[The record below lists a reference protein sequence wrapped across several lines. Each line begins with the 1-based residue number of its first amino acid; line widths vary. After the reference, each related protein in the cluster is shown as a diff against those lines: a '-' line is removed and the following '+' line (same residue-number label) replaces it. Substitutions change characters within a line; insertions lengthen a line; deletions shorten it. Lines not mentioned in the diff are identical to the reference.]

1 MSQSKTTYIRDTV
14 KLVETAYEGGLVEI
28 GVYIKAIWPTV
39 QPVLVG
45 VVSSQKVEGMRRK
58 WHAYDTGA
66 QPRVS
71 HHIKS
76 RVVDAAVSIAEAK
89 VSEQRKQFGAP
100 LGTF

>member
-1 MSQSKTTYIRDTV
+1 MSKSTTTYIRDTV
-14 KLVETAYEGGLVEI
+14 KLVETVYEGGLIEI

-58 WHAYDTGA
+58 WHCYDTDSR
-66 QPRVS
+66 PRVS

-76 RVVDAAVSIAEAK
+76 RVVDAAVSIAECK
-89 VSEQRKQFGAP
+89 VMDQRKQFGAP